1 MISRRFM
8 GAWMMGD
15 TRGGSTRARNAL
27 QHGLLW
33 MTDDRCRDLLSE
45 SEMRML
51 QALIDMKEGVKG
63 DVGPRY
69 S

>member
-1 MISRRFM
+1 MV
-8 GAWMMGD
+8 GQ
-15 TRGGSTRARNAL
+15 RARNAL